1 MLSCEKVLRN
11 LDLNRYN
18 RYEAFVEIVL
28 PILSYQQPKFDTHA
42 GETHIRQVIKNLD
55 FLIPDK
61 VKKKISSK
69 ELHLLL
75 VAIWLHDIGKIPEFN
90 SSRSIKE
97 QLADH
102 ANKSFEY
109 IRKSYAS
116 FHLDEKEGLIVAYI
130 VRGHGLIDLSILP
143 EEKGL
148 GTGDVINIR
157 SLAAVLRLADELDIG
172 YGRVPEIIKLLSGIK
187 GIEKWQI
194 RNNIDG
200 VVIQS
205 NTWEIIVHSTPKDYE
220 ILESIK
226 KTVEWIN
233 SRLKDIQEEL
243 KKLELYYRMID
254 LKVDDIYL
262 KNIQLEKKLIE
273 SEEKYRLITENIDD
287 LIIVL
292 NSQFEVTY
300 LNIEAHKQT
309 LGYIFQ
315 YGISLTEQSYIHPDD
330 LKELITKMK
339 CCIDMGEMQSIRIR
353 IRHQNGSY
361 LWFDIKGKTFEGEN
375 EEEKLL
381 IVAKDV
387 TERSRAEQ
395 LILESEKKY
404 RNLFEN
410 STNAIVLTNEEGTI
424 LNCNPATEKIFGF
437 KENELIG
444 KNYTTLIM
452 FASDQI
458 SHLIKR
464 YEDLLQYKKS
474 DPLELQISKKDASL
488 VWICYHNSMIE
499 INDEIFIENIVQDI
513 TEKKK
518 IEQKLKQC
526 EENYRFILENT
537 TQKKNL

>member
-1 MLSCEKVLRN
+1 MLSCERVLRN

-42 GETHIRQVIKNLD
+42 GETHIRHVIKNLD
-55 FLIPDK
+55 FLMPDK

-75 VAIWLHDIGKIPEFN
+75 VAIWLHDIGKIPEFD
-90 SSRSIKE
+90 SSKSIKK

-102 ANKSFEY
+102 ANKGFEY
-109 IRKSYAS
+109 IQKYYAS

-130 VRGHGLIDLSILP
+130 VRGHGLLDLSQLP

-157 SLAAVLRLADELDIG
+157 SLAAVLRLADELDIE
-172 YGRVPEIIKLLSGIK
+172 YGRVPEIIKLVSGIK
-187 GIEKWQI
+187 GIQKWNI

-233 SRLKDIQEEL
+233 SRLRDIKEEL
-243 KKLELYYRMID
+243 KKVELYYRTID

-262 KNIQLEKKLIE
+262 KNIQLKKKLLE

-300 LNIEAHKQT
+300 LNIETHKQT
-309 LGYIFQ
+309 LGHIFQ
-315 YGISLTEQSYIHPDD
+315 YGKALTEQNYIHPDD
-330 LKELITKMK
+330 LKKLITKMK
-339 CCIDMGEMQSIRIR
+339 CCIDMGEMLSIIIR

-361 LWFDIKGKTFEGEN
+361 FWFDIKGKTFKGEN

-381 IVAKDV
+381 IMARDV
-387 TERSRAEQ
+387 TERKRAEQ
-395 LILESEKKY
+395 MLIESEKKY

-410 STNAIVLTNEEGTI
+410 SPNAIVLTNEEGII
-424 LNCNPATEKIFGF
+424 LDCNPATEKIFGF

-444 KNYTTLIM
+444 KNYTTLII
-452 FASDQI
+452 FTSDQI

-464 YEDLLQYKKS
+464 YKNFLQYKKS
-474 DPLELQISKKDASL
+474 EPLELQISKKDASL
-488 VWICYHNSMIE
+488 AWICYHSSMIE
-499 INDEIFIENIVQDI
+499 ISNEILIENIVQDI

-526 EENYRFILENT
+526 EENYRLILENA
-537 TQKKNL
+537 TQKKL